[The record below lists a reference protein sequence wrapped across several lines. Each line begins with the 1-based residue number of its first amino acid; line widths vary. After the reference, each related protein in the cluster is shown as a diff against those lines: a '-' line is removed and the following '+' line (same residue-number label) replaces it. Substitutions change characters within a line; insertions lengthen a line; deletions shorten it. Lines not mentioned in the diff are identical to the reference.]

1 MKELARN
8 QTFHAADRTTHRKIV
23 VLAAV
28 AGIAVTIGGLH
39 GRSVSGINSLRP
51 KTTVHLSLAPDD
63 LNPVAVADL
72 R

>member
-1 MKELARN
+1 M
-8 QTFHAADRTTHRKIV
+8 
-23 VLAAV
+23 LAAV